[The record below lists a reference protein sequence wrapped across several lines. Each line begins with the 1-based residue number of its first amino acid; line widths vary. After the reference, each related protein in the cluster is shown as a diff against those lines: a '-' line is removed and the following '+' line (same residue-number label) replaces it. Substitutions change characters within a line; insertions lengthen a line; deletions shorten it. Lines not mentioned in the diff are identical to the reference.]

1 MTPDPELQFLLLR
14 DGLIGPDL
22 SWQPLHGGQTNSLWR
37 VGDRVVK
44 CFAAQDGNP
53 RFPNDPGQEITML
66 RYLSGQAIAPRL
78 LGRADHL
85 GMTCLVYEHLA
96 GKSWHQDAAQ
106 VGALLRRVHSLPA
119 PNGLRVLPGGSDA
132 VFQQVQS
139 ILPDLPVDLAARL
152 NRKRPTHSVPASQV
166 RVLLHGDVVPGNI
179 VVAPQGARLIDW
191 QCPAQGDPAE
201 DLAIFL
207 SPAMQLIY
215 RGGPLSDQERADF
228 LVAYDD
234 PAVCARVQAMQPWHH
249 WAMAAYCGWKAARG
263 AQNYAQAM
271 ALELAEL

>member
-1 MTPDPELQFLLLR
+1 MPPDQNIKTLLLH

-22 SWQPLHGGQTNSLWR
+22 PWHPLPGGQTNSVWR

-44 CFAAQDGNP
+44 RFAAQEGNP
-53 RFPNDPGQEITML
+53 RFPNDPTQETAML
-66 RYLSGQAIAPRL
+66 RYLAGQDIAPRL
-78 LGRADHL
+78 LGQIAYQ
-85 GMTCLVYEHLA
+85 GAIWIVYEHLA
-96 GKSWHQDAAQ
+96 GDLWQQGTAQ
-106 VGALLRRVHSLPA
+106 VGRLLRRLHQIPA
-119 PNGLRVLPGGSDA
+119 PDGLRALSGGSNA
-132 VFQQVQS
+132 ILQQVRA
-139 ILPDLPVDLAARL
+139 ILPCLPDDLVTVLQKRCPTVPVA
-152 NRKRPTHSVPASQV
+152 PANTGAV
-166 RVLLHGDVVPGNI
+166 LHGDVVPGNI
-179 VVAPQGARLIDW
+179 VVTPQGAQLIDW

-215 RGGPLSDQERADF
+215 RGQPLSDQERADF
-228 LVAYDD
+228 LAAYDD